1 MKKRTGL
8 APLIAI
14 SAILLALSVGSFF
27 LTPDRAF
34 SENENRYLQLT
45 PKLTWDNVMSGKFM
59 TDVENYTGD
68 QILLRDVWTATR
80 SLLQRA
86 EGKKD
91 ISGTYLGADGR
102 YFAKVTDD
110 SFDWDNLVKN
120 AGYVRDFFDANSGK
134 PCTALIVPSPAG
146 VLRDA
151 LPENAPYFDEDRAF
165 TALSDTLGDTL
176 LDSRQT
182 LASVDDPCYHTDHHW
197 TTMGAQAVYGQ
208 WAAATGHTA
217 RSYDLTLASDHFRG
231 TLYSKVLLPD
241 SVYDSVHYAP
251 EIAVDSVVCDGE
263 DGTLYDLSA
272 LEQKD
277 KYELFLGGN
286 YGKAVITTGVENGR
300 RLLLVKDSFA
310 NSFVPFLTGDYET
323 ITMIDLRYCRDSMR
337 DLADEAT
344 DILVLTEMTNFA
356 ASADYFKLTR

>member
-1 MKKRTGL
+1 M
-8 APLIAI
+8 
-14 SAILLALSVGSFF
+14 
-27 LTPDRAF
+27 
-34 SENENRYLQLT
+34 
-45 PKLTWDNVMSGKFM
+45 
-59 TDVENYTGD
+59 
-68 QILLRDVWTATR
+68 
-80 SLLQRA
+80 
-86 EGKKD
+86 
-91 ISGTYLGADGR
+91 
-102 YFAKVTDD
+102 
-110 SFDWDNLVKN
+110 
-120 AGYVRDFFDANSGK
+120 
-134 PCTALIVPSPAG
+134 
-146 VLRDA
+146 LRDA

-182 LASVDDPCYHTDHHW
+182 LASVDDPYYHTDHHW

-241 SVYDSVHYAP
+241 SVYDSVYYAP
-251 EIAVDSVVCDGE
+251 EITVESVVCDGE

-356 ASADYFKLTR
+356 ASADYFKLAR